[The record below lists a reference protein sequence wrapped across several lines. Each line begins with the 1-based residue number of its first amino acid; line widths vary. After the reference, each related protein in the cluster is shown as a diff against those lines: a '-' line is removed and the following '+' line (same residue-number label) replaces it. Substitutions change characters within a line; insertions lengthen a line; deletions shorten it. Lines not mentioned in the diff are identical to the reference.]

1 MTIFK
6 TLLTTVAISALAST
20 SALAQTLVI
29 KTQKLVTNQQLG
41 VVENGTILIEDGRIK
56 AIGTNA
62 DYQADK
68 IIQGETVWVTPG
80 IFAVYSHLGLV
91 EVSAEASTNDIN
103 ASDADAGLSLRASDS
118 FNPHASNVAV
128 SRLGGITHAAV
139 VPDAGSTIFG
149 GIGMVVS
156 TNGSLDTD
164 PTPRFIYVELGQA
177 GANTA
182 GGSRS
187 AALGYLRSALEDVA
201 NPNRYKDGAHDGD
214 VLSRYEA
221 SILRRAVRGE
231 IPLMIGADRAADIVN
246 IIKLKKGRMKIIII
260 GAAEGW
266 MVADRLAAAN
276 ISVVIDPIENLPYSF
291 DALGTRP
298 DNAKLLRE
306 AGVDMAIMTRRV
318 TGAGA
323 HNLRL
328 LTQHAGNAVA
338 NGLSWDEAFKAI
350 TLAPATMMGM
360 PSLGRLQAGQ
370 PANLVVWNGDPLEVT
385 SSVVAVIIDGKVQD
399 LTSRQT
405 QLRDRY
411 HPTRT
416 DKPAYGY
423 RP

>member
-20 SALAQTLVI
+20 SAFAQTLVI

-41 VVENGTILIEDGRIK
+41 VVENGTILIEDGRIS

-80 IFAVYSHLGLV
+80 IFAVFSNLGLV
-91 EVSAEASTNDIN
+91 EVSGEASTNDISAN
-103 ASDADAGLSLRASDS
+103 TSDAGLSLRAADS
-118 FNPHASNVAV
+118 FNPHASNIAA

-149 GIGMVVS
+149 GLGMVVS
-156 TNGSLDTD
+156 TNGSLDIDATS
-164 PTPRFIYVELGQA
+164 RFIYVELGQA

-187 AALGYLRSALEDVA
+187 AALGYLRSALEDA
-201 NPNRYKDGAHDGD
+201 ENSGHYKDGAHDGD

-231 IPLMIGADRAADIVN
+231 IPLMIRADRAVDIVN
-246 IIKLKKGRMKIIII
+246 IIKLKKGRMKIIIV

-276 ISVVIDPIENLPYSF
+276 ISVVVDPIENLPYSF

-298 DNAKLLRE
+298 DNAKLLRD
-306 AGVDMAIMTRRV
+306 AGVDMAIMTRTA

-338 NGLSWDEAFKAI
+338 SGLSWDEAFKAI

-370 PANLVVWNGDPLEVT
+370 TANLVVWNGDPLEVT
-385 SSVVAVIIDGKVQD
+385 SAVVAVIIDGKVQD

>member
-6 TLLTTVAISALAST
+6 TLLSTVAISALAST
-20 SALAQTLVI
+20 SAFAQTLVI

-41 VVENGTILIEDGRIK
+41 VVENGTILIEDGRIR

-80 IFAVYSHLGLV
+80 IFAVYSNLGLV
-91 EVSAEASTNDIN
+91 EVSGEASTNDISAN
-103 ASDADAGLSLRASDS
+103 DSGAGLSLRAADS
-118 FNPHASNVAV
+118 FNPHASNIAT

-149 GIGMVVS
+149 GLGMVVS
-156 TNGSLDTD
+156 TNGSLDIDATS
-164 PTPRFIYVELGQA
+164 RFIYVELGQA
-177 GANTA
+177 GAKTA

-187 AALGYLRSALEDVA
+187 AALGYLRSALEDA
-201 NPNRYKDGAHDGD
+201 ENLGHYKDGAHDGD

-221 SILRRAVRGE
+221 GILRRAVRGE
-231 IPLMIGADRAADIVN
+231 IPLMIEADRAADIVN

-266 MVADRLAAAN
+266 MVADKLAAAN
-276 ISVVIDPIENLPYSF
+276 ISVVVDPIENLPYSF
-291 DALGTRP
+291 DALGTRS

-306 AGVDMAIMTRRV
+306 AGVDMAIMTRTA

-350 TLAPATMMGM
+350 TLTPATMMGM

-370 PANLVVWNGDPLEVT
+370 TANLVVWNGDPLEVT
-385 SSVVAVIIDGKVQD
+385 SAVVAVIIDGKVQD

-405 QLRDRY
+405 ALRDRY